1 MHVIVIS
8 RSDGQ
13 RPQEPVVLRQFK
25 KRAAVQTRFST
36 SPFPYSLL
44 EWGVTAALLGLE
56 RLVRRFVCASF
67 R

>member
-1 MHVIVIS
+1 MDVTP

-13 RPQEPVVLRQFK
+13 RPQEQVTRRQFK
-25 KRAAVQTRFST
+25 KRAAAQTRHTT

-56 RLVRRFVCASF
+56 RWVRRLVWAWF